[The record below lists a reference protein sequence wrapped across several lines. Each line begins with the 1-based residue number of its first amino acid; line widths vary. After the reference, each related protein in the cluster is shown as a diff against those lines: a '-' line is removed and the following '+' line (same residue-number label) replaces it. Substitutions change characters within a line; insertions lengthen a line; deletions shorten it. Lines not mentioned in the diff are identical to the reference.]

1 MSQGVDE
8 ELENKKVYVPVPIS
22 AVILNLVMGLIL
34 TFRVEALYMVLQ
46 IDDFERSSYS
56 YTSTISFFQTMY
68 RYFLLFVL
76 LYILFNMLLYKYYK
90 YKGPKYNITY
100 CSRYI
105 TKIILITLIPSII
118 FLGIPFASGFL
129 ASRFLMYLR

>member
-1 MSQGVDE
+1 MSRGVDE
-8 ELENKKVYVPVPIS
+8 ELEDKKVYVPVPVS

-34 TFRVEALYMVLQ
+34 TFRVGVLYMVLQ

-90 YKGPKYNITY
+90 YKGLKYNITD

-105 TKIILITLIPSII
+105 TKIILITLIPILI
-118 FLGIPFASGFL
+118 FFVIPYTSCALIYLGW
-129 ASRFLMYLR
+129 

>member
-34 TFRVEALYMVLQ
+34 TFRVGALYMVLQ

-68 RYFLLFVL
+68 IYFLLFVL
-76 LYILFNMLLYKYYK
+76 LYILFNILLYKYK
-90 YKGPKYNITY
+90 DLNYNRTD

-105 TKIILITLIPSII
+105 AEIVLIMLIPILI

-129 ASRFLMYLR
+129 MG

>member
-8 ELENKKVYVPVPIS
+8 ELEDKKVYVPVPVS

-34 TFRVEALYMVLQ
+34 TFRVGVLYMVLQ

-90 YKGPKYNITY
+90 YKGLKYNITD

-105 TKIILITLIPSII
+105 TKIILITLIPILI
-118 FLGIPFASGFL
+118 FFVIPYTSCALIYLG
-129 ASRFLMYLR
+129 